1 MSSFRIA
8 YHLLKNNLQIYGF
21 YLFVLIVTVATY
33 YNFIT
38 IQYNDK
44 FVELTERLQSAVI
57 ASMTSG
63 FVLLCTVVFFMW
75 HANGFFFKRRQKET
89 GLYMLMGISTSKIGR
104 VFAIENMLLGGLAML
119 LGLAVGI
126 LFSKLFF
133 MFLGKAMSLG
143 EELPFMI
150 APEAIL
156 QIILVFGLIFVLLG
170 IKNFREVKKSQL
182 INMLNAEK
190 EKPAAP
196 AMNVKKGIFG
206 VLLIVVGDF
215 IALHFRTW
223 DMDLMIASMT
233 TLVLVSMGTY
243 LFFGSFLTVVF
254 RKLIQDKT
262 FIYKNVRLVSF
273 SNVFFRL
280 KENYR
285 SLAMTAIL
293 AAATVTALSVS
304 LSFKKYADDHVV
316 IEAPYS
322 ISFASPDK
330 VTQDRMMTRIEQSSH
345 KVVGVNEVYFFLGT
359 IDYLNATKKVDPNHE
374 AVVTSYSQVKKTLEF
389 INYEDREEALEKI
402 EPKDS
407 EVTFLLNA
415 NTMASPI
422 NVKGEEIR
430 IQDQTLRITESAQ
443 VPFLGNVEKY
453 GKRNIYVVNDQMY
466 EKLKEGRSEVKWV
479 GLKITD
485 QENSE
490 QLVKNVAS
498 LVPGGSTKVNGY
510 LQQYIWEYYALG
522 TFFFL
527 GLIMSMVFV
536 LATFSTIYFKMLSD
550 AFMDKEQYTI
560 LKKVGMS
567 REEVQKSVHLQVG
580 IAFLLPVLLGVVHS
594 IVAMN
599 MLEEIM
605 NVNFLF
611 QMIVGIGL
619 FVLVMMAFYVGIS
632 SSYTK
637 MVYNE
642 SN

>member
-1 MSSFRIA
+1 MNSCRIA

-33 YNFIT
+33 YNFIA

-75 HANGFFFKRRQKET
+75 HANGFFFKQRQKET

-104 VFAIENMLLGGLAML
+104 VFAIESMLLGGLAML
-119 LGLAVGI
+119 LGLAAGI

-133 MFLGKAMSLG
+133 MLLGKAMSLG

-156 QIILVFGLIFVLLG
+156 QIMLVFGLIFVLLG
-170 IKNFREVKKSQL
+170 IKNFREVKRSQL

-223 DMDLMIASMT
+223 DMDLMIAAMT
-233 TLVLVSMGTY
+233 ALVLVSMGTY

-273 SNVFFRL
+273 SNIFFRL
-280 KENYR
+280 KANYR

-322 ISFASPDK
+322 ISFSSPDK
-330 VTQDRMMTRIEQSSH
+330 VTQDRMMTRIEQSTH
-345 KVVGVNEVYFFLGT
+345 KVAGVNEVYFFLGT
-359 IDYLNATKKVDPNHE
+359 IEYLNSTKKVDPNHE
-374 AVVTSYSQVKKTLEF
+374 AVVTSFSQVKKTLEF

-422 NVKGEEIR
+422 NVKGDEIR

-453 GKRNIYVVNDQMY
+453 GNRNIYVVNDQMY

-479 GLKITD
+479 GLKLTD

-490 QLVKNVAS
+490 QLVKDLAS

-527 GLIMSMVFV
+527 GLIMSIVFV

-567 REEVQKSVHLQVG
+567 REEVRKSVHLQVG

-594 IVAMN
+594 MVAMN

-605 NVNFLF
+605 NVSFLF
-611 QMIVGIGL
+611 QMVWGISL

-632 SSYTK
+632 SNYTK
-637 MVYNE
+637 MVYHE